1 MGYSP
6 AELPVLTNPGDRES
20 NVVDS
25 STQNTVLSSTASQHR
40 KNVLISTGSV
50 FLRNNEG
57 RELKCPVIFDSA
69 SNINIISRKMGFS
82 WYCNK
87 KINSSVSGL
96 NSLKQNLKGKTNTL
110 ISNKSGTFRENVEFF
125 VTEKITGLTPS
136 VTLDVLEIK
145 IPEFLKLSDPYF
157 YVAKEI
163 NALLN
168 ADIFF
173 RIIKDN
179 MYKVNKE
186 LLFRETEFGWIAG
199 GRLQGTKTNNFSCYL
214 LKDND
219 SVEDTLKLLF
229 ELESL
234 GIKDDPCY
242 RKDDQAMNIFKE
254 TVQYN
259 NRYVVELPFRKHWN
273 EFSNNI
279 FVAKQRF
286 QSLWRR
292 LRRNKTLYTQ
302 YKETIQDYLNQG
314 IIEKVKDTEI
324 NVHKPI

>member
-1 MGYSP
+1 MQKVFRIEPRKTIRSVCISYVNCVCEKTTKGCNVLRRICAHVAKKHSRSLCTAAIGDRRKWVIP
-6 AELPVLTNPGDRES
+6 SAELPVLTNPGDRES

-69 SNINIISRKMGFS
+69 SNINIISRKMCDFLGIAIE
-82 WYCNK
+82 

-136 VTLDVLEIK
+136 VTLDVSEIK
-145 IPEFLKLSDPYF
+145 IPEFLELSDPYF
-157 YVAKEI
+157 YEAKEI
-163 NALLN
+163 HALLN

-179 MYKVNKE
+179 VYKVNKE

-199 GRLQGTKTNNFSCYL
+199 GRLQGTNTNNFSCYF

-219 SVEDTLKLLF
+219 SVDDKLKLF
-229 ELESL
+229 
-234 GIKDDPCY
+234 
-242 RKDDQAMNIFKE
+242 
-254 TVQYN
+254 
-259 NRYVVELPFRKHWN
+259 
-273 EFSNNI
+273 
-279 FVAKQRF
+279 
-286 QSLWRR
+286 
-292 LRRNKTLYTQ
+292 
-302 YKETIQDYLNQG
+302 
-314 IIEKVKDTEI
+314 
-324 NVHKPI
+324 